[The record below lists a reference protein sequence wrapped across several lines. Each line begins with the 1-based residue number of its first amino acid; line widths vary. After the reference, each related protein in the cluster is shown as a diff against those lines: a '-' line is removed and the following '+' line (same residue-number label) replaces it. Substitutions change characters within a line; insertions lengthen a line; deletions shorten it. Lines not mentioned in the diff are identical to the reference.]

1 MEAPIHAA
9 NDVDKDEN
17 VPRIIAIVAGIA
29 IAVVAAVAM
38 VYSGSLVAA
47 GDVGAG
53 ENRYDDAFFVVALP

>member
-17 VPRIIAIVAGIA
+17 VPRIIAIVSGIA

-38 VYSGSLVAA
+38 VYSGFWSPPATSA
-47 GDVGAG
+47 PAKI
-53 ENRYDDAFFVVALP
+53 ATTTHTAS